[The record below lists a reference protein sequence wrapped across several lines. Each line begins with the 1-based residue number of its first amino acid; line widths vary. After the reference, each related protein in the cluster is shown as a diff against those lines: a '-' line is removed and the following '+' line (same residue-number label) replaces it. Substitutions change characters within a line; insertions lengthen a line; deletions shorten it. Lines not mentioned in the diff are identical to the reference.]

1 MTLLPHIYQARPSA
15 DRRRR
20 LLTKVPLWCPSCT
33 ANLST
38 SLGYMHKA
46 VLAVASV
53 ASTAST
59 ASALTHEVRSWTDAY
74 GYCKPVRS
82 PIARTLT
89 PRSAHTPFDRLARSR
104 VTTSLFIGLTA

>member
-1 MTLLPHIYQARPSA
+1 M
-15 DRRRR
+15 
-20 LLTKVPLWCPSCT
+20 TKVPLWCPSCT